1 MKNIDPDQRRI
12 VEQRM
17 QHSVRLQEVSQYSI
31 ENVLRKQRVEATVST
46 TVGDGIS
53 VRMWRLTVQNF
64 VEGHLR

>member
-1 MKNIDPDQRRI
+1 MKNIGPDQRRI